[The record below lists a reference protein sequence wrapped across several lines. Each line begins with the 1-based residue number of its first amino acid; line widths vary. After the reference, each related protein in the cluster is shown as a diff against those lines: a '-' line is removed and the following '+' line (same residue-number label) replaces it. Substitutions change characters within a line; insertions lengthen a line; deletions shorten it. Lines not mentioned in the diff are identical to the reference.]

1 MRTAVPMVCGPASAG
16 GGHEGPSRPHRAA
29 RLDDLDVGDRAA
41 ARAQV
46 RQLHRGVRLAP
57 GHRQFRR
64 DGSRQQHGNGDRAPA
79 RRGCGQTGLR
89 HVRGLHGVARDPARR
104 QEQFFA
110 VVRLVRCR
118 ARRRQFRRQ
127 LRARIRPHRARPARR
142 RAAEPAHGDARG
154 GAVRKRA
161 SGADCAARA
170 AAAARGK
177 RAHRLERQH
186 RAGARDRVRDAA
198 AWAREP
204 RDRAHGGGRNR
215 AGSHRRPARPLSAA
229 QRHSGRGRDR
239 GSGETQ
245 HRRGAARQ
253 SRCARLR
260 SVDQGR
266 LYAEP
271 AAADDFRRHHPAY
284 SCQRATAG
292 ADGTLTRPRPM
303 LSDRRRVAV
312 ALAGFCVFLNLYA
325 PQSVLPLL
333 AGEFAVGAGQA
344 SLAITASTLAVA
356 LMAPFAGTFADV
368 VGRRRVIVAA
378 MFALVVPTIMVAL
391 APGIHAHWAGWRI
404 AFLALAALT
413 LLLALGVAALLE
425 QERRFVRSQNL
436 AASARQMLRHFRNPR
451 LAATYAIGFG
461 VLFTFIASFTYVN
474 FYLAAPPFRLS
485 ATALGLIFVVYLG
498 GSAIAPLTGRAVARF
513 GGRPLVLAAI
523 GLWIGGMLLTL
534 VPWLPAIVVG
544 LAISAT
550 CGFLCQSVSTSFVA
564 LAAERGHSS
573 AVGLYVTWYY
583 IGGSVG
589 GALPGLIWNRT
600 GWPGCVAMVVAVLV
614 LMAAMVW
621 RFWRAPLQREV
632 SPGA

>member
-1 MRTAVPMVCGPASAG
+1 
-16 GGHEGPSRPHRAA
+16 
-29 RLDDLDVGDRAA
+29 
-41 ARAQV
+41 
-46 RQLHRGVRLAP
+46 
-57 GHRQFRR
+57 
-64 DGSRQQHGNGDRAPA
+64 
-79 RRGCGQTGLR
+79 
-89 HVRGLHGVARDPARR
+89 
-104 QEQFFA
+104 
-110 VVRLVRCR
+110 
-118 ARRRQFRRQ
+118 
-127 LRARIRPHRARPARR
+127 
-142 RAAEPAHGDARG
+142 
-154 GAVRKRA
+154 
-161 SGADCAARA
+161 
-170 AAAARGK
+170 
-177 RAHRLERQH
+177 
-186 RAGARDRVRDAA
+186 
-198 AWAREP
+198 
-204 RDRAHGGGRNR
+204 
-215 AGSHRRPARPLSAA
+215 
-229 QRHSGRGRDR
+229 
-239 GSGETQ
+239 
-245 HRRGAARQ
+245 
-253 SRCARLR
+253 
-260 SVDQGR
+260 
-266 LYAEP
+266 
-271 AAADDFRRHHPAY
+271 
-284 SCQRATAG
+284 
-292 ADGTLTRPRPM
+292 M

-391 APGIHAHWAGWRI
+391 APGIHALVFWRFVQGLALPPIFAVMVAYIAEEWPAGEAIGVTGLYTSAASFGGFFGRLITGILADWAGWRI

-513 GGRPLVLAAI
+513 GRRPLVLAAI

-632 SPGA
+632 WPGA